1 MQIRRCQPSEARE
14 VLAWIKERH
23 YLRSTPPGFA
33 VVLEFLERGTRVGAM
48 QLGRPTSR
56 QLNPDQILELNRMY
70 FVDEMPKNT
79 ESAGLSMMRKWVRVW
94 MPQTK
99 LILAY
104 SEPSVGHMGTVYQ
117 ADGWANFGKTKR
129 DRTGW
134 ATRPDRAERKTTE
147 PKLRWVRTP

>member
-1 MQIRRCQPSEARE
+1 M
-14 VLAWIKERH
+14 LAWIKARH

-33 VVLEFLERGTRVGAM
+33 VVLEFLENGERVGAM

-56 QLNPDQILELNRMY
+56 SLNPDKILELNRMY

-79 ESAGLSMMRKWVRVW
+79 ESAGLAMMRRWVHVW
-94 MPQTK
+94 MPRVK

-104 SEPSVGHMGTVYQ
+104 SDPSAGHQGIVYQ
-117 ADGWANFGKTKR
+117 ADNWANFGKTKR

-134 ATRPDRAERKTTE
+134 ATRPGRMQRKTIE